1 MGADFDFSLDENGK
15 PQFLFIDKGKKKLNV
30 GNKLS
35 DFNIEKQ
42 IGKGNFATVYLVKSK
57 ITNKVYA
64 MKEIKA
70 ERYSNESQRKEV
82 QKEIKLLENLDHPN
96 IITYFSSFSE
106 NGNFYIITEYLN
118 GGSLQD
124 ILKLS
129 KENGKCISEEK
140 LWDVLVQ
147 VLSGLCYL
155 HYKKNII
162 HRDIKPDNILFDK
175 DGNIKITDFGISAV
189 NRDDADEII
198 KCHDTCIGPM
208 QFMSPEMAQKEKYD
222 FKSDIYM
229 LGLTFFN
236 LMSGEL
242 PQKNIIQNNNV
253 YVALNQNAK
262 LPDYYSRNL
271 KDFVRKL
278 LNVDPKERPSS
289 KEAFPLAI
297 SFYTVKY
304 MKFTSIL
311 ATLRCFLAI
320 PTLGSYFQS
329 EKINELIRN
338 DRTKEYA
345 ITKTLR
351 DAFNSINSNNFNYDE
366 AGISCL
372 KFRILFYIKEEKLRK
387 KPEIGIATFIE
398 DICNNCHKE
407 ISKYKGYRYDKKP
420 GCNTINEEEIK
431 YKEEIIDE
439 SEEVEVLDSAC
450 QKFQEKCRSQ
460 LSNLLYFILKNSY
473 QCVECNNIIKTTTVI
488 HCAYE
493 LFPERAAIRLGK
505 KRVNINDCF
514 LHASLTRIY
523 EGQQI
528 LCKFCDKTQQKYK
541 ITKIFYT
548 FPKNII
554 LVLNYSNETNFE
566 LQIDEYI
573 DITKYVER
581 KDICKPKYKLIGAI
595 FTEQLEG
602 EPKKYVSYTREE
614 DGQWKYCNG
623 KYISNS
629 DLNEL
634 KNHEHIEALFYASE

>member
-15 PQFLFIDKGKKKLNV
+15 PQFLYIDKGKKKLNV
-30 GNKLS
+30 GNNLS
-35 DFNIEKQ
+35 DFIIEKQ
-42 IGKGNFATVYLVKSK
+42 IGRGNFASVYLVKSK

-82 QKEIKLLENLDHPN
+82 QKEIKLLDNLDHPH

-124 ILKLS
+124 ILKLA
-129 KENGKCISEEK
+129 KENGRLINEEK

-147 VLSGLCYL
+147 VLNGLCYL

-189 NRDDADEII
+189 NREDADENI
-198 KCHDTCIGPM
+198 KFHETCIGPVN
-208 QFMSPEMAQKEKYD
+208 FMSPEMAQKEKYD

-229 LGLTFFN
+229 LGLTFYN

-262 LPDYYSRNL
+262 LPEYYSRDL
-271 KDFVRKL
+271 RDFVRKL
-278 LNVDPKERPSS
+278 LNVDPKDRPSS

-311 ATLRCFLAI
+311 SILRCFLAI

-338 DRTKEYA
+338 DREKEYI
-345 ITKTLR
+345 ITKILR
-351 DAFNSINSNNFNYDE
+351 DAFNAINSNNFNYDE
-366 AGISCL
+366 AGIQCM
-372 KFRILFYIKEEKLRK
+372 KFRILFYIKKEKLRK
-387 KPEIGIATFIE
+387 MPEIGIATFIE

-407 ISKYKGYRYDKKP
+407 ISKYKGYRFKSKP
-420 GCNTINEEEIK
+420 GDNTINEEEIK
-431 YKEEIIDE
+431 YKDEIIDE
-439 SEEVEVLDSAC
+439 SQEVEVMDAAC
-450 QKFQEKCRSQ
+450 QKFQERCRSKIG
-460 LSNLLYFILKNSY
+460 NLLYFILKNSY
-473 QCVECNNIIKTTTVI
+473 QCIDCNNIIKTTTVV

-514 LHASLTRIY
+514 YHASLTRIY
-523 EGQQI
+523 ERDQI
-528 LCKFCDKTQQKYK
+528 LCKFCDKTQKKYK
-541 ITKIFYT
+541 LTKICYT

-554 LVLNYSNETNFE
+554 LVLDYSNEKNFE
-566 LQIDEYI
+566 LQIDESI
-573 DITKYVER
+573 DITQFVER

-595 FTEQLEG
+595 FNEQLEG

-623 KYISNS
+623 KYINNS

-634 KNHEHIEALFYASE
+634 RNHEHIEALFYSSA

>member
-15 PQFLFIDKGKKKLNV
+15 PQLLYIDKGKKKVNV

-35 DFNIEKQ
+35 DFIIEKQ
-42 IGKGNFATVYLVKSK
+42 LGQGNFARVYLVKSK
-57 ITNKVYA
+57 VTNKVYA

-70 ERYSNESQRKEV
+70 ERYSNDSQRIEV

-96 IITYFSSFSE
+96 IITYFSSFNE

-118 GGSLQD
+118 GGNLQN
-124 ILKLS
+124 ILNLS
-129 KENGKCISEEK
+129 KENGKYISEEK

-147 VLSGLCYL
+147 VLNGLGYL

-189 NRDDADEII
+189 NRDDADENI
-198 KCHDTCIGPM
+198 KCHDTCIGPV

-229 LGLTFFN
+229 LGLTFYN

-262 LPDYYSRNL
+262 LPEYYSRNL
-271 KDFVRKL
+271 RDFVRKL
-278 LNVDPKERPSS
+278 LNVDPKDRPNT
-289 KEAFPLAI
+289 KEAFLLAL

-311 ATLRCFLAI
+311 STLRCFLAI

-338 DRTKEYA
+338 DRRKEYV
-345 ITKTLR
+345 ITKILKE
-351 DAFNSINSNNFNYDE
+351 AFNAINSNNFNYDE
-366 AGISCL
+366 AGIQCL
-372 KFRILFYIKEEKLRK
+372 KFRMLFYIKEEKQRK
-387 KPEIGIATFIE
+387 MPEIGIATFIE

-407 ISKYKGYRYDKKP
+407 IGKYKGYRFKP
-420 GCNTINEEEIK
+420 QPGNNTINEEEMK
-431 YKEEIIDE
+431 YKDEIIDE
-439 SEEVEVLDSAC
+439 SEEVEVMDSTC
-450 QKFQEKCRSQ
+450 QKFQEKCRSKI
-460 LSNLLYFILKNSY
+460 SNLLYFILKNSY
-473 QCVECNNIIKTTTVI
+473 QCVDCNNIIKTTTVF

-493 LFPERAAIRLGK
+493 LFPERTAIRLGK

-514 LHASLTRIY
+514 LHASLTRISQG
-523 EGQQI
+523 EQI
-528 LCKFCDKTQQKYK
+528 LCKFCDKTQKKYK
-541 ITKIFYT
+541 LTKIFYT

-554 LVLNYSNETNFE
+554 LVLSYSNEKNFE
-566 LQIDEYI
+566 IQIEENI
-573 DITKYVER
+573 DITQFVER

-595 FTEQLEG
+595 FNEQLEG
-602 EPKKYVSYTREE
+602 EPKKYVSYTKEN
-614 DGQWKYCNG
+614 GQWKYCNG

-634 KNHEHIEALFYASE
+634 RNHEHLEALFYSSV